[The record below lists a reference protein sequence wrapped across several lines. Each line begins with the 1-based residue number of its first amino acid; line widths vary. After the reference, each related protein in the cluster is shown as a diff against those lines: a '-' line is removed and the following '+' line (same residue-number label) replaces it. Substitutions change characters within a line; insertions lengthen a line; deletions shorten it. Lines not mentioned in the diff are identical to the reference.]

1 VAEVVVRG
9 VVVAIAEDGN
19 FVDEAGVA
27 DEVVKLSARFDE
39 PVVLGGVAPLKVEE

>member
-1 VAEVVVRG
+1 MHG
-9 VVVAIAEDGN
+9 VMVAIAEYGN

-27 DEVVKLSARFDE
+27 DEVVKLGAKLDE